1 MSRYLYNIDIS
12 IISEDV
18 FQNASTFIDILF
30 SKMSNFRP
38 IRSRC
43 IYLVEGVGN
52 VGLVE
57 RQLLPLVE
65 QREEGRH
72 HHGRQELL
80 QTVHKVGLHSFKS
93 MKKVSDK
100 TTLHKRTCGLVP
112 GLPDFS

>member
-1 MSRYLYNIDIS
+1 
-12 IISEDV
+12 
-18 FQNASTFIDILF
+18 
-30 SKMSNFRP
+30 
-38 IRSRC
+38 
-43 IYLVEGVGN
+43 
-52 VGLVE
+52 
-57 RQLLPLVE
+57 VE